1 MNLKEF
7 IEETISAIVEATTSL
22 QNKFEAQGT
31 IINPPVS
38 VTERDLYEVG
48 SSSHRYRRV
57 ETIEFDVAVTAAS
70 ETGAAGKAGLRIFT
84 AEAGVEGKRTTAKEE
99 VSRVK
104 FTIPVVLSP
113 TADEGANKA
122 KRDSEERR
130 YQTLAE
136 SRSLSAI

>member
-22 QNKFEAQGT
+22 QTKFEAQGT

-57 ETIEFDVAVTAAS
+57 ETVEFDVAVTAAS
-70 ETGAAGKAGLRIFT
+70 ETGSGGRAGLKIFS
-84 AEAGVEGKRTTAKEE
+84 AEAGVEGKRTNASEE

-104 FTIPVVLSP
+104 FAIPLVLSP
-113 TADEGANKA
+113 AASEAANRA
-122 KRDSEERR
+122 KREREEHEYRA
-130 YQTLAE
+130 AE
-136 SRSLSAI
+136 ADYNPMIV

>member
-22 QNKFEAQGT
+22 QSRFEAQGT
-31 IINPPVS
+31 IINLPVS

-70 ETGAAGKAGLRIFT
+70 ETGAGGKAGLRIFS
-84 AEAGVEGKRTTAKEE
+84 AEAGIEGKRTTANEE
-99 VSRVK
+99 ISRVK

-113 TADEGANKA
+113 TAAEGANRA
-122 KRDSEERR
+122 KRDREEHEFQMQADS
-130 YQTLAE
+130 YNPMVY
-136 SRSLSAI
+136 